1 MSFGGG
7 HPPPVPLPSA
17 WIAPGLK
24 EALETGLD
32 QRFPSYFF
40 ESICAS
46 MFIAVLF
53 TIAKTWKQPKLSST
67 DERIKKMW
75 YKYTTEYY
83 PVIKKDELF
92 LSVTTWIDLDDTRL
106 KNLEKDKKKKKGV
119 RERTNT
125 VKWKPSHYT
134 QRINRQLPRGEQNSG
149 RREIGERG

>member
-106 KNLEKDKKKKKGV
+106 KNLEKDKKKKKG
-119 RERTNT
+119 RERENKHSKMETESLHTENKQA
-125 VKWKPSHYT
+125 VA
-134 QRINRQLPRGEQNSG
+134 
-149 RREIGERG
+149 ERGTEQREERNR